1 MGNIAHA
8 VALQANLTTRSIF
21 SVGQELRKNIAAA
34 IAAVVVVLYVLMAVF
49 APALAP
55 YPPNETALA
64 ERLQPPGAEH
74 WLGTDGLGRDILS
87 RCLYGARVSILV
99 GFLAVTLCVVF
110 GVSLGLMAG
119 FYRGRLDSVFSR
131 FSELLMAF
139 PYLISAI
146 AMMAFLGPG
155 FFNLVWALALRGW
168 VEFFRL
174 ARGDTLAQQTREYVD
189 AARSLGLS
197 NWQIMLNEILPNI
210 LPSIIVLAT
219 LRVGFMI
226 VLEASLSFL
235 GVGIPP
241 SIPAWGS
248 MISEG
253 RGVLFIAWWVST
265 LPGLILMALVLAIN
279 LLGEG
284 LREVLDPRLKVQT

>member
-1 MGNIAHA
+1 MAHITQA
-8 VALQANLTTRSIF
+8 LTLQALLATQSLLGIWRD
-21 SVGQELRKNIAAA
+21 LRKNPSAVLAALIVGFYILIAFACPA
-34 IAAVVVVLYVLMAVF
+34 I
-49 APALAP
+49 AP
-55 YPPNETALA
+55 YPPNETALGD
-64 ERLQPPGAEH
+64 RLQEPSREH

-87 RCLYGARVSILV
+87 RCIYGARVSILI
-99 GFLAVTLCVVF
+99 GFLSVTLCVFF
-110 GVSLGLMAG
+110 GVSLGLIAG
-119 FYRGRLDSVFSR
+119 YYRGRLDSIFSR
-131 FSELLMAF
+131 MSELLMAF

-155 FFNLVWALALRGW
+155 FFNLIWALALRGW

-189 AARSLGLS
+189 AARALGQPG
-197 NWQIMLNEILPNI
+197 WQIMISEILPNI
-210 LPSIIVLAT
+210 MPSIIVLAT

-253 RGVLFIAWWVST
+253 RGLLFTAWWVST
-265 LPGLILMALVLAIN
+265 LPGLILMALVLATN

>member
-1 MGNIAHA
+1 MANFTGAI
-8 VALQANLTTRSIF
+8 ALQATLTSRSLLG
-21 SVGQELRKNIAAA
+21 VWRELRKNPAAGF
-34 IAAVVVVLYVLMAVF
+34 AAVVVGLYVLVAVVG
-49 APALAP
+49 PVIAP
-55 YPPNETALA
+55 YAPNETALSD
-64 ERLQPPGAEH
+64 RLQPPSGEH
-74 WLGTDGLGRDILS
+74 LLGTDGLGRDILS
-87 RCLYGARVSILV
+87 RCIYGARVSILI
-99 GFLAVTLCVVF
+99 GFLSVTLCVLF
-110 GVSLGLMAG
+110 GVGLGLMAG
-119 FYRGRLDSVFSR
+119 YYRGRLDTIFSR
-131 FSELLMAF
+131 ASEILMAF

-174 ARGDTLAQQTREYVD
+174 ARGDTLSQQTREYVD
-189 AARSLGLS
+189 AARSLGQP
-197 NWQIMLNEILPNI
+197 NWQIMLSEIVPNI

-265 LPGLILMALVLAIN
+265 LPGLILMVLVLAIN
-279 LLGEG
+279 LFGEG

>member
-1 MGNIAHA
+1 
-8 VALQANLTTRSIF
+8 
-21 SVGQELRKNIAAA
+21 
-34 IAAVVVVLYVLMAVF
+34 
-49 APALAP
+49 
-55 YPPNETALA
+55 
-64 ERLQPPGAEH
+64 
-74 WLGTDGLGRDILS
+74 
-87 RCLYGARVSILV
+87 
-99 GFLAVTLCVVF
+99 
-110 GVSLGLMAG
+110 
-119 FYRGRLDSVFSR
+119 
-131 FSELLMAF
+131 
-139 PYLISAI
+139 
-146 AMMAFLGPG
+146 MMAFLGPG
-155 FFNLVWALALRGW
+155 FFNLIWALALRGW

-189 AARSLGLS
+189 AARSLGQPG
-197 NWQIMLNEILPNI
+197 WQIMLSEILPNI
-210 LPSIIVLAT
+210 MPSIIVLAT

-253 RGVLFIAWWVST
+253 RGLLFTAWWVST
-265 LPGLILMALVLAIN
+265 LPGLILMVLVLAIN

>member
-1 MGNIAHA
+1 MGNVTHA
-8 VALQANLTTRSIF
+8 VALQASLTTRNIF
-21 SVGQELRKNIAAA
+21 SVGQELRKNPAAA
-34 IAAVVVVLYVLMAVF
+34 IAALVVGLYILMAVF
-49 APALAP
+49 APALTP

-64 ERLQPPGAEH
+64 ERLQPPGGEH

-87 RCLYGARVSILV
+87 RCLYGARVSILI
-99 GFLAVTLCVVF
+99 GFLAVTLCVIF

-119 FYRGRLDSVFSR
+119 FYRGRLDSIFSR
-131 FSELLMAF
+131 LSELLMAF

-155 FFNLVWALALRGW
+155 FFNLIWALALRGW

-189 AARSLGLS
+189 AARSLGQPGR
-197 NWQIMLNEILPNI
+197 QIMLSEILPNI
-210 LPSIIVLAT
+210 VPSIIVLAT

>member
-8 VALQANLTTRSIF
+8 IALQTNLTTRSIF
-21 SVGQELRKNIAAA
+21 SVGQELRKNLAAA
-34 IAAVVVVLYVLMAVF
+34 LAAVVVGLYVLMAVF

-119 FYRGRLDSVFSR
+119 FYRGRLDSIFSR

-197 NWQIMLNEILPNI
+197 GWQIMLNEILPNI
-210 LPSIIVLAT
+210 VPSIIVLAT

>member
-1 MGNIAHA
+1 MAH
-8 VALQANLTTRSIF
+8 VTEALTLHVYLTARSLF
-21 SVGQELRKNIAAA
+21 GVWQELRQNPSALLATL
-34 IAAVVVVLYVLMAVF
+34 VVGVYILIAVF
-49 APALAP
+49 GPVIAP
-55 YPPNETALA
+55 YPPSETALVD
-64 ERLQPPGAEH
+64 RLQEPGAEH

-87 RCLYGARVSILV
+87 RCIYG
-99 GFLAVTLCVVF
+99 
-110 GVSLGLMAG
+110 
-119 FYRGRLDSVFSR
+119 GRLDAIFSR
-131 FSELLMAF
+131 MREILMAF

-155 FFNLVWALALRGW
+155 FFNLIWALALRGW

-174 ARGDTLAQQTREYVD
+174 ARGDTLSQQTREYVD
-189 AARSLGLS
+189 AARSLGQPG
-197 NWQIMLNEILPNI
+197 WQIMLSEILPNI
-210 LPSIIVLAT
+210 VPSIIVLAT

-253 RGVLFIAWWVST
+253 RGLLFTAWWVST
-265 LPGLILMALVLAIN
+265 LPGLILMVLVLAIN

>member
-8 VALQANLTTRSIF
+8 IALQTNLTTRSIF
-21 SVGQELRKNIAAA
+21 SVGQELRKNLAAA
-34 IAAVVVVLYVLMAVF
+34 LAAVVVGLYVLMAVF

-119 FYRGRLDSVFSR
+119 FYRGRLDSIFSR

-197 NWQIMLNEILPNI
+197 GWQIMLNEILPNI
-210 LPSIIVLAT
+210 VPSIIVLAT

-284 LREVLDPRLKVQT
+284 LREVLDPRLKVQN